1 VPSIPKDYS
10 TVKFHCPQCL
20 IQYEVACFVTHVGN
34 DYTFDPHPSHC
45 GAAMIAMQFS
55 AHSQDQMRA
64 IQKAMNTAF
73 QAGIP
78 ISTTSH
84 AKAITDLLGE
94 NREIMFPGLEDL
106 GIKTEPI
113 LAYRDWKVVYH
124 ECSARYRLS
133 SRNGAIWPPCQKLI
147 AICRPFDEHDAPD
160 ENCNKECGIYAWN
173 EPSRSL
179 HGDIQAFGEVYLWG
193 EILIAPEG
201 YRAEFAYP
209 KRIWLKNTG
218 RRRLAD
224 MRLMLEE
231 DYWIPVEIAGAD
243 GY

>member
-1 VPSIPKDYS
+1 MPSIPKDYS

-55 AHSQDQMRA
+55 QNMRLTNEMLKMMQGFNA
-64 IQKAMNTAF
+64 AF
-73 QAGIP
+73 
-78 ISTTSH
+78 SMTSAEMTNWLEKH
-84 AKAITDLLGE
+84 
-94 NREIMFPGLEDL
+94 REIMLPTLEDL
-106 GIKTEPI
+106 GVKTEPI
-113 LAYRDWKVVYH
+113 LAYRDWKVVFSD
-124 ECSARYRLS
+124 ESGRYRLS

-147 AICRPFDEHDAPD
+147 AICRPYDLHDAPD
-160 ENCNKECGIYAWN
+160 ESCSKECGIYAWN
-173 EPSRSL
+173 EPQPILPTDTS
-179 HGDIQAFGEVYLWG
+179 AFGEVYLWG
-193 EILIAPEG
+193 EILIASRG

-209 KRIWLKNTG
+209 KKIWLRNTG

-231 DYWIPVEIAGAD
+231 DYWIPIEIADANGD
-243 GY
+243 